1 MHKPGGA
8 HALNILRVR
17 LLLPTL
23 YLATSVPIT
32 PCAPID
38 VCCLAFLLLIAR
50 HLVAFTSIPSAGSVV
65 LTNLRSVTKVIISD
79 ELAPDPDP
87 FLVISDPVPRLT
99 VAFIHCCAMV
109 AR

>member
-1 MHKPGGA
+1 MP
-8 HALNILRVR
+8 
-17 LLLPTL
+17 
-23 YLATSVPIT
+23 
-32 PCAPID
+32 
-38 VCCLAFLLLIAR
+38 
-50 HLVAFTSIPSAGSVV
+50 FTSIPSAGSVV

-79 ELAPDPDP
+79 ELAPDP